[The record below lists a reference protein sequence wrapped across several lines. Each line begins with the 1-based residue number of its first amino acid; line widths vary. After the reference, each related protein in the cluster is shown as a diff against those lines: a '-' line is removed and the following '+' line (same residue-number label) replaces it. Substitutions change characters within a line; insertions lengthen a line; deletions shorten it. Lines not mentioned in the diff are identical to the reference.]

1 MLQQTKLQYEPS
13 WWLNSFHTNNQGII
27 ASYNIQSTI
36 PVFWLAKTTSIN
48 PKSVQKSKIECK
60 MVKLKLIDSSNKI
73 ELGQTKWFE
82 IGRKMETPKS
92 LYSSSARSTKL
103 VIVKCVRQEINT
115 NPLRQKQNWTLTNIV
130 NIIPFSYKATNDT
143 TSWTWGCKCSLHGC
157 QLFFITLT
165 FKTWAIK

>member
-36 PVFWLAKTTSIN
+36 PVFWLTKTTSIN
-48 PKSVQKSKIECK
+48 PKSVQKSEIECK
-60 MVKLKLIDSSNKI
+60 KVKLKLIDSYNKI
-73 ELGQTKWFE
+73 ERGQTKWFE
-82 IGRKMETPKS
+82 TGRKMETLPKS
-92 LYSSSARSTKL
+92 LYSSLARSTKL

-115 NPLRQKQNWTLTNIV
+115 NPLGQKQNW
-130 NIIPFSYKATNDT
+130 NIIPFSYKATNGT

-157 QLFFITLT
+157 QLFL
-165 FKTWAIK
+165 